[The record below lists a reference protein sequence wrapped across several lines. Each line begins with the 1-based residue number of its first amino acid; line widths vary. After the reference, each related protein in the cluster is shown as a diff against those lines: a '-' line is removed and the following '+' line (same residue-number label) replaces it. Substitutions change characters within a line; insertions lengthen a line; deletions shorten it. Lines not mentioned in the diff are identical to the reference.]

1 MAGSGKSRLLL
12 LKALAH
18 AYNDP
23 YFEGVVFRRTTS
35 ALRDGGGL
43 FSEAKKLFAPLKPKV
58 KEKDMIIEF
67 PNTKGGNIKFTHLEL
82 ESDAEKNHQGKQYSF
97 VGFDE
102 LCHFSQSQFL
112 YLLGRL
118 RSESRTDSFCMGTCN
133 PDPDSWTL
141 SFVEDYLDEQG
152 YPKPEWCGKIR
163 YFVIVDDKPVF
174 RDTPEEIEESYPDL
188 VWSINDVTGEKVYIP
203 PLSFSFIGGT
213 IWVFGITLA
222 GYFLGTIPFIKNN
235 FEIVVMAI
243 IVFSLVPIIVEFV
256 KEKMKK

>member
-112 YLLGRL
+112 YLIGRL

-133 PDPDSWTL
+133 PDPDSWVL
-141 SFVEDYLDEQG
+141 HWVEDYLDEG
-152 YPKPEWCGKIR
+152 GFPKEDWCGKVR
-163 YFVIVDDKPVF
+163 YFVIIDDKPVF
-174 RDTPEEIEESYPDL
+174 KDTPEEIEELYPDL
-188 VWSINDVTGEKVYIP
+188 VWAYNDKTGEKEYVP
-203 PLSFSFIGGT
+203 PMSFSFIGGT
-213 IWVFGITLA
+213 I
-222 GYFLGTIPFIKNN
+222 NQ
-235 FEIVVMAI
+235 
-243 IVFSLVPIIVEFV
+243 
-256 KEKMKK
+256 